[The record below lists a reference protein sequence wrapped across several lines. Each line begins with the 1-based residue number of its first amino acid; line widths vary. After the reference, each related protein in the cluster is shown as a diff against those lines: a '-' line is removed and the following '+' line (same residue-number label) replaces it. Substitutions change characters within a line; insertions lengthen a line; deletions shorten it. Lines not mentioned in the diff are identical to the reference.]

1 MEDSFEAILEQALK
15 LTQATNLPTNLQ
27 GIAFEKAIDH
37 LLRNA
42 KSQEAE
48 RSGIAPL
55 INVEKL
61 VDSSQS
67 PIEVLAQKLQID
79 SSVVHEIFSFEKD
92 TGLQLIV
99 GASKLGSERRA
110 AMRLLAILVA
120 GGRQVAGLEEWTKL
134 STVREASEQY
144 GKLDAT
150 NFSTVVNGMDNFFG
164 YRGKGGA
171 HREMRLNRSGWQELK
186 AVIVRLSSNATGVN

>member
-27 GIAFEKAIDH
+27 GIAFEKAIDY
-37 LLRNA
+37 LLRNT

-48 RSGIAPL
+48 RPGIVPL
-55 INVEKL
+55 SNVEKL

-67 PIEVLAQKLQID
+67 PIEVLAQKLRID
-79 SSVVHEIFSFEKD
+79 SSVVQEIFSFEKD

-134 STVREASEQY
+134 STVREASEEY

-171 HREMRLNRSGWQELK
+171 QREMRLNRSGWQELK
-186 AVIVRLSSNATGVN
+186 AVIERLSSDATGVN

>member
-1 MEDSFEAILEQALK
+1 MEHSFEAILEQALK
-15 LTQATNLPTNLQ
+15 LSQATTLPTNLQ
-27 GIAFEKAIDH
+27 GIAFEKAIDY

-42 KSQEAE
+42 NSQEAE
-48 RSGIAPL
+48 RPAIAPL
-55 INVEKL
+55 INGENV
-61 VDSSQS
+61 VGSSQS

-79 SSVVHEIFSFEKD
+79 SSVVQEIFSFEKD

-99 GASKLGSERRA
+99 GTSKLGSERRA

-150 NFSTVVNGMDNFFG
+150 NFSTVVNGMDNFSDIE
-164 YRGKGGA
+164 GKVA
-171 HREMRLNRSGWQELK
+171 PKERC
-186 AVIVRLSSNATGVN
+186 V

>member
-1 MEDSFEAILEQALK
+1 MLRSW
-15 LTQATNLPTNLQ
+15 LTVRSLQ
-27 GIAFEKAIDH
+27 
-37 LLRNA
+37 
-42 KSQEAE
+42 
-48 RSGIAPL
+48 
-55 INVEKL
+55 
-61 VDSSQS
+61 
-67 PIEVLAQKLQID
+67 IEVLAQKLQID

>member
-1 MEDSFEAILEQALK
+1 MGDSFEAILEQALK

-27 GIAFEKAIDH
+27 GIAFEKAIDY
-37 LLRNA
+37 LLRNT

-48 RSGIAPL
+48 RPGIAPL
-55 INVEKL
+55 SNVEKL

-67 PIEVLAQKLQID
+67 PIEVLAQKLRID
-79 SSVVHEIFSFEKD
+79 SSVVQEIFSFEKD

-120 GGRQVAGLEEWTKL
+120 GGRQVAGLEERTKL
-134 STVREASEQY
+134 STVREASEDY

-171 HREMRLNRSGWQELK
+171 QREMRLNRSGWQELK
-186 AVIVRLSSNATGVN
+186 AVIDRLSSDATGVN